1 MKPSPFRRFD
11 AAFATVALL
20 LAVLGA
26 GGCKNPFV
34 VRHKVLV
41 DAISAPGV
49 EKPAGT
55 SYRLI
60 AKRSV
65 VSQTPVQIPVVKA
78 CVDAALDGQGMFEAP
93 ANAAP
98 DIFIEVSYGR
108 DSSPRA
114 DPSARE
120 TFLQLSARS
129 NPERSLDRP
138 TGPELWDVKVAIL
151 GAAGTVENAMPLLSA
166 VVANHIASNTRV
178 ESLVEVPLNSPMVEA
193 VRSSA
198 IKALEARN
206 QAARGVSGARAPA
219 PGAPA
224 QSSAAS
230 PTGTGSAVPAR

>member
-1 MKPSPFRRFD
+1 MKSSPFRRFH

-41 DAISAPGV
+41 DAISAPRV

-60 AKRSV
+60 AKRFV

-138 TGPELWDVKVAIL
+138 TGPELWDVKAAIL

-178 ESLVEVPLNSPMVEA
+178 ESLVEVPQNSPMVEA

-206 QAARGVSGARAPA
+206 QAARGVSGARAP
-219 PGAPA
+219 GAPA

-230 PTGTGSAVPAR
+230 PAGTGLAVPAR